1 MKTIEVVAGVI
12 TNDQGLILAVQRGE
26 HVKPYISKK
35 WEFPGGKIEVGELRE
50 EALKRELAEELS
62 VEVHVASL
70 ITTVHHSYP
79 DFHLIMHAYHC
90 TVQSG
95 VVQLTEHIDN
105 KWLEVADLSALDWAA
120 ADVPVVEVVQN
131 RINL

>member
-12 TNDQGLILAVQRGE
+12 SNDQGLILAVQRSE
-26 HVKPYISKK
+26 HSKSYISKK
-35 WEFPGGKIEVGELRE
+35 WEFPGGKLEAGERRE

-62 VEVHVASL
+62 VEVHVAPL

-90 TVQSG
+90 TIQSG
-95 VVQLTEHIDN
+95 VVQLIEHIDMQ
-105 KWLEVADLSALDWAA
+105 WLEVGDLSALDWAA
-120 ADVPVVEVVQN
+120 ADVPVVEVVQKQ
-131 RINL
+131 INL